1 MIEQHSLLRRFSF
14 VVFLLIRYKYLSSST
29 WEELLNWHPTV
40 PVQAKALVDMTYPI
54 DDLIAPQQNDMPIE
68 DDGFHLPTVS
78 ENLIARFKQ
87 LVASMTEPL
96 LPNNQGLVLYQLEQY
111 RDNSSL
117 VVCLIFWPTLFLPF
131 SVAIN
136 EFGLV

>member
-1 MIEQHSLLRRFSF
+1 MRH
-14 VVFLLIRYKYLSSST
+14 KYSISST

-68 DDGFHLPTVS
+68 DDGFHLPTIS

-117 VVCLIFWPTLFLPF
+117 VVWLISYSYPFLTFPR
-131 SVAIN
+131 SHQ
-136 EFGLV
+136 